1 MAPKGKKRGQRRSQK
16 SSSGGSFF
24 LILILIGIGV
34 AAFVLFRQDIM
45 NALKPGTEK
54 KAVQK
59 EKKNVLLY
67 FSDEDGD
74 YLVGEKRDILRKGRV
89 EDEAKEVVEELTK
102 GPKGKLVP
110 TLPSQTRLLALRLG
124 EGGIARVDFNSA
136 ISKNHPG
143 GSSAEIMTVYSVVN
157 SLTGNFPEI
166 KKVQILIEGNEIDT
180 IKGHLSLK
188 RPIPPNPALVKKP
201 AKN

>member
-1 MAPKGKKRGQRRSQK
+1 MAPRGKRKGQQRSRK

-24 LILILIGIGV
+24 LILILVGIGV
-34 AAFVLFRQDIM
+34 TVFVLFRQDIM
-45 NALKPGTEK
+45 NALKPEAGK
-54 KAVQK
+54 KIVQR

-67 FSDEDGD
+67 FSDKEGE
-74 YLVGEKRDILRKGRV
+74 YLVGENRDILRKGRV
-89 EDEAKEVVEELTK
+89 EEEAKEVVVELTR
-102 GPKGKLVP
+102 GPKGKLIP
-110 TLPSQTRLLALRLG
+110 TLPSQTRLLALKLG

-136 ISKNHPG
+136 LSRNHPG

-201 AKN
+201 PKN